1 MLPALF
7 KRMPATKVT
16 QIGYGGG
23 MGESSSNTDD
33 RISEIEV
40 ERQEAAEATRLMKE
54 KTRII
59 EKELKKLKLELQLRK
74 NLAVELEKQKKIAA
88 EANESAREKTKE
100 LDKLLKKQNLEVQL
114 RKNLADEMEKQ
125 KEIAISAEK
134 MALEKKNEIES
145 ISKQLSKYLS
155 PQIYHS
161 IFSGER
167 KADVV
172 SQRKKLTIFFS
183 DIVGFT
189 EITDTLEAEEISSM
203 LNYYL
208 TEMSQIA
215 LSHGGTID
223 KYVGDAILVFF
234 GDPETKG
241 VQEDALNCV
250 NMAIA
255 MQSKMLELRNEWGTK
270 FGLREPLSIRCGIA
284 TGYCTVGNF
293 GSEDRLD
300 YTVIGSQVNL
310 AARLESIAKP
320 ETILISFD
328 TYRQVSGEVKCAELD
343 KVSVKGIRE
352 EVRTFQVLLEQEIE
366 QNIEQIETKNMKL
379 IVDIDQIELSD
390 IEQLEQFIKRVK
402 TN

>member
-1 MLPALF
+1 MVDSPN
-7 KRMPATKVT
+7 
-16 QIGYGGG
+16 
-23 MGESSSNTDD
+23 SNNNQ
-33 RISEIEV
+33 ISEIEA
-40 ERQEAAEATRLMKE
+40 ERQEAAEATRGMEE
-54 KTRII
+54 KTQTI
-59 EKELKKLKLELQLRK
+59 ERELKKLKLELQLRK
-74 NLAVELEKQKKIAA
+74 NLAVELEKQKKLAA
-88 EANESAREKTKE
+88 EANESAKEKARE
-100 LDKLLKKQNLEVQL
+100 LDKLLKKQKLEVQL
-114 RKNLADEMEKQ
+114 RKNLADEMQKQ
-125 KEIAISAEK
+125 KEIAVSAEK

-161 IFSGER
+161 IFSGEK
-167 KADVV
+167 KADIV

-203 LNYYL
+203 LNFYL

-241 VQEDALNCV
+241 VQQDAINCV
-250 NMAIA
+250 DMAIA
-255 MQSKMLELRNEWGTK
+255 MQSKMRELRNEWGTK

-293 GSEDRLD
+293 GSADRLD

-310 AARLESIAKP
+310 AARLEAIAKP
-320 ETILISFD
+320 GSILISFD
-328 TYRQVSGEVKCAELD
+328 THSQVSSEIQCAELD

-352 EVRTFQVLLEQEIE
+352 EVRTFEVLIE
-366 QNIEQIETKNMKL
+366 KKTGQNIEKIETNNIQLTANM
-379 IVDIDQIELSD
+379 DQIDLND
-390 IEQLEQFIKRVK
+390 IKEIEGFLKKLKKNKRH
-402 TN
+402 

>member
-1 MLPALF
+1 MVNSPN
-7 KRMPATKVT
+7 
-16 QIGYGGG
+16 
-23 MGESSSNTDD
+23 SNNNQL
-33 RISEIEV
+33 SEIEA

-54 KTRII
+54 KTQTI

-74 NLAVELEKQKKIAA
+74 NLAVELEKQKKLAA
-88 EANESAREKTKE
+88 EANESAKEKARE
-100 LDKLLKKQNLEVQL
+100 LDKLLKKQKLEVQL
-114 RKNLADEMEKQ
+114 RKNLADEMQKQ
-125 KEIAISAEK
+125 KEIAVSAEK

-161 IFSGER
+161 IFSGEK
-167 KADVV
+167 KADIV

-203 LNYYL
+203 LNFYL

-241 VQEDALNCV
+241 VQQDAINCV
-250 NMAIA
+250 DMAIA
-255 MQSKMLELRNEWGTK
+255 MQSKMRELRNEWGTK

-310 AARLESIAKP
+310 AARLEAIAKP
-320 ETILISFD
+320 GSILISFD
-328 TYRQVSGEVKCAELD
+328 TYSQVSSEIQCAELD

-352 EVRTFQVLLEQEIE
+352 EVRTFEVLLEKKTA
-366 QNIEQIETKNMKL
+366 QNIEKIETNNIQLTADM
-379 IVDIDQIELSD
+379 DQIELND
-390 IEQLEQFIKRVK
+390 IKEIEKFLKKLK
-402 TN
+402 TNKKH

>member
-1 MLPALF
+1 MVNSP
-7 KRMPATKVT
+7 
-16 QIGYGGG
+16 
-23 MGESSSNTDD
+23 SSNNGQL
-33 RISEIEV
+33 SEIEA
-40 ERQEAAEATRLMKE
+40 ERQEAAEAARLMKE
-54 KTRII
+54 KTRTI

-74 NLAVELEKQKKIAA
+74 NLAVELEKQKKLAA
-88 EANESAREKTKE
+88 EANESAKEKARE
-100 LDKLLKKQNLEVQL
+100 LDKLLKKQKLEVQL
-114 RKNLADEMEKQ
+114 RKNLADEMQKQ

-134 MALEKKNEIES
+134 MALEKKNEIEA

-161 IFSGER
+161 IFSGEK
-167 KADVV
+167 KADIV

-203 LNYYL
+203 LNFYL

-241 VQEDALNCV
+241 VQQDAINCV
-250 NMAIA
+250 DMAIA
-255 MQSKMLELRNEWGTK
+255 MQSKMRELRNEWGTK

-310 AARLESIAKP
+310 AARLEAIAKP
-320 ETILISFD
+320 GSILISFD
-328 TYRQVSGEVKCAELD
+328 TYSQVSSEIRCAELD
-343 KVSVKGIRE
+343 KLSVKGIRE
-352 EVRTFQVLLEQEIE
+352 EVRTFEVLLEKKTAR
-366 QNIEQIETKNMKL
+366 NIEKIETNNIQLTADM
-379 IVDIDQIELSD
+379 DQIEIND
-390 IEQLEQFIKRVK
+390 IKEIEKFLKKLK
-402 TN
+402 TNKKH

>member
-1 MLPALF
+1 MVNSP
-7 KRMPATKVT
+7 
-16 QIGYGGG
+16 
-23 MGESSSNTDD
+23 SSNNSQL
-33 RISEIEV
+33 SEIEA
-40 ERQEAAEATRLMKE
+40 ERQEAAEAARLMKE
-54 KTRII
+54 KTRTI

-74 NLAVELEKQKKIAA
+74 NLAVELEKQKKLAA
-88 EANESAREKTKE
+88 EANESAKEKARE
-100 LDKLLKKQNLEVQL
+100 LDKLLKKQKLEVQL
-114 RKNLADEMEKQ
+114 RKNLADEMQKQ
-125 KEIAISAEK
+125 KEIAINAEK

-161 IFSGER
+161 IFSGEK
-167 KADVV
+167 KADIV

-203 LNYYL
+203 LNFYL

-241 VQEDALNCV
+241 VQQDAINCV

-255 MQSKMLELRNEWGTK
+255 MQSKMRELRNEWGTK

-310 AARLESIAKP
+310 AARLEAIAKP
-320 ETILISFD
+320 GSILISFD
-328 TYRQVSGEVKCAELD
+328 TYSQVSSKIQCTELD
-343 KVSVKGIRE
+343 RVSVKGIRE
-352 EVRTFQVLLEQEIE
+352 NVRTFQVLLEQGKE
-366 QNIEQIETKNMKL
+366 QNIEQIETKSIKL
-379 IVDIDQIELSD
+379 IADIDQIELSD
-390 IEQLEQFIKRVK
+390 IEQLEKFIKRVK

>member
-1 MLPALF
+1 MVNSP
-7 KRMPATKVT
+7 
-16 QIGYGGG
+16 
-23 MGESSSNTDD
+23 SSNNGQL
-33 RISEIEV
+33 SEIEA
-40 ERQEAAEATRLMKE
+40 ERQEAAEAARLMKE
-54 KTRII
+54 KTRTI

-74 NLAVELEKQKKIAA
+74 NLAVELEKQKKLAA
-88 EANESAREKTKE
+88 DANESAKEKARE
-100 LDKLLKKQNLEVQL
+100 LDKLLKKQKLEVQL
-114 RKNLADEMEKQ
+114 RKNLADEMQKQ
-125 KEIAISAEK
+125 KEIAVSAEK

-161 IFSGER
+161 IFSGEK
-167 KADVV
+167 KADIV

-203 LNYYL
+203 LNFYL

-241 VQEDALNCV
+241 VQQDAINCV
-250 NMAIA
+250 DMAIA
-255 MQSKMLELRNEWGTK
+255 MQSKMRELRNKWGTK

-310 AARLESIAKP
+310 AARLEAIAKP
-320 ETILISFD
+320 GSILISFD
-328 TYRQVSGEVKCAELD
+328 THSQVSSEIQCAELD

-352 EVRTFQVLLEQEIE
+352 EVRTFEVLLEKKTA
-366 QNIEQIETKNMKL
+366 QNIEKIETNNIQLTADM
-379 IVDIDQIELSD
+379 DQIELND
-390 IEQLEQFIKRVK
+390 IKEIEKFLKKLK
-402 TN
+402 TNKKH

>member
-1 MLPALF
+1 MVNRPN
-7 KRMPATKVT
+7 
-16 QIGYGGG
+16 
-23 MGESSSNTDD
+23 SNNNQL
-33 RISEIEV
+33 SEIEA

-54 KTRII
+54 KTQTI

-74 NLAVELEKQKKIAA
+74 NLAVELEKQKKLAA
-88 EANESAREKTKE
+88 EANESAKEKARE
-100 LDKLLKKQNLEVQL
+100 LDKLLKKQKLEVQL
-114 RKNLADEMEKQ
+114 RKNLADEMQKQ
-125 KEIAISAEK
+125 KEIAVSAEK

-161 IFSGER
+161 IFSGEK
-167 KADVV
+167 KADIV

-203 LNYYL
+203 LNFYL

-234 GDPETKG
+234 GDPETQG
-241 VQEDALNCV
+241 VQQDAINCV
-250 NMAIA
+250 DMAIA
-255 MQSKMLELRNEWGTK
+255 MQSKMRELRNEWGTK

-310 AARLESIAKP
+310 AARLEAIAKP
-320 ETILISFD
+320 GSILISFD
-328 TYRQVSGEVKCAELD
+328 THSQVSSEIRCAELD
-343 KVSVKGIRE
+343 KLSVKGIRE
-352 EVRTFQVLLEQEIE
+352 EVRTFEVLLEKKTA
-366 QNIEQIETKNMKL
+366 QNIEKIETNNIQLTADM
-379 IVDIDQIELSD
+379 DQIELND
-390 IEQLEQFIKRVK
+390 IKEIEKFLKKLKRNK
-402 TN
+402 EH

>member
-1 MLPALF
+1 MVNSP
-7 KRMPATKVT
+7 
-16 QIGYGGG
+16 
-23 MGESSSNTDD
+23 SSNNGQL
-33 RISEIEV
+33 SEIEA
-40 ERQEAAEATRLMKE
+40 ERQEAAEAARLMKE
-54 KTRII
+54 KTRTI

-74 NLAVELEKQKKIAA
+74 NLAVELEKQKKLAA
-88 EANESAREKTKE
+88 EANESAKEKARE
-100 LDKLLKKQNLEVQL
+100 LDKLLKKQKLEVQL
-114 RKNLADEMEKQ
+114 RKNLADEMQKQ
-125 KEIAISAEK
+125 KEIAVSAEK

-161 IFSGER
+161 IFSGEK
-167 KADVV
+167 KADIV

-203 LNYYL
+203 LNFYL

-241 VQEDALNCV
+241 VQQDAINCV
-250 NMAIA
+250 DMAIA
-255 MQSKMLELRNEWGTK
+255 MQSKMRELRNKWGTK

-310 AARLESIAKP
+310 AARLEAIAKP
-320 ETILISFD
+320 GSILISFD
-328 TYRQVSGEVKCAELD
+328 THSQVSSEIQCAELD

-352 EVRTFQVLLEQEIE
+352 EVRTFEVLKDKKTA
-366 QNIEQIETKNMKL
+366 QNIEKIETNNIQLTADM
-379 IVDIDQIELSD
+379 DQIELND
-390 IEQLEQFIKRVK
+390 IKEIEKFLKKLK
-402 TN
+402 TNKKH

>member
-1 MLPALF
+1 MVSSP
-7 KRMPATKVT
+7 
-16 QIGYGGG
+16 
-23 MGESSSNTDD
+23 SSNNNQL
-33 RISEIEV
+33 SKVEA
-40 ERQEAAEATRLMKE
+40 ERQEAAEATRLLKE
-54 KTRII
+54 KTRTI

-74 NLAVELEKQKKIAA
+74 NLAVELEKQKKLAA
-88 EANESAREKTKE
+88 EANESAKEKARE
-100 LDKLLKKQNLEVQL
+100 LDKLLKKQKLEVQL
-114 RKNLADEMEKQ
+114 RKNLADEMQKQ

-161 IFSGER
+161 IFSGEK
-167 KADVV
+167 KADIV

-203 LNYYL
+203 LNFYL

-234 GDPETKG
+234 GDPETQG
-241 VQEDALNCV
+241 VQQDAINCV
-250 NMAIA
+250 HMAIA
-255 MQSKMLELRNEWGTK
+255 MQSKMRELRTEWGTK

-310 AARLESIAKP
+310 AARLETIAKP
-320 ETILISFD
+320 GSILISFD
-328 TYRQVSGEVKCAELD
+328 TYNQVSSEVQCDELD
-343 KVSVKGIRE
+343 RVSVKGIRE
-352 EVRTFQVLLEQEIE
+352 EVRTFEVLLERKTA
-366 QNIEQIETKNMKL
+366 QNIAKIETNNIQLTADM
-379 IVDIDQIELSD
+379 DQIALSD
-390 IEQLEQFIKRVK
+390 IEKIEKFLKK
-402 TN
+402 LKKNKKH

>member
-1 MLPALF
+1 MVSSP
-7 KRMPATKVT
+7 
-16 QIGYGGG
+16 
-23 MGESSSNTDD
+23 SSNNNQL
-33 RISEIEV
+33 SKVEA
-40 ERQEAAEATRLMKE
+40 ERQEAAEATRLLKE
-54 KTRII
+54 KTRTI

-74 NLAVELEKQKKIAA
+74 NLAVELEKQKKLAA
-88 EANESAREKTKE
+88 EANESAKEKARE
-100 LDKLLKKQNLEVQL
+100 LDKLLKKQKLEVQL
-114 RKNLADEMEKQ
+114 RKNLADEMQKQ

-161 IFSGER
+161 IFSGEK
-167 KADVV
+167 KADIV

-203 LNYYL
+203 LNFYL

-234 GDPETKG
+234 GDPETQG
-241 VQEDALNCV
+241 VQQDAINCV
-250 NMAIA
+250 HMAIA
-255 MQSKMLELRNEWGTK
+255 MQSKMRELRTEWGTK

-310 AARLESIAKP
+310 AARLETIAKP
-320 ETILISFD
+320 GSILISFD
-328 TYRQVSGEVKCAELD
+328 TYNQVSSEVQCAELD
-343 KVSVKGIRE
+343 RVSVKGIRE
-352 EVRTFQVLLEQEIE
+352 EVRTFEVLLERKTA
-366 QNIEQIETKNMKL
+366 QNIAKIETNNIQLTADM
-379 IVDIDQIELSD
+379 DQIALSD
-390 IEQLEQFIKRVK
+390 IEKIEKFLKK
-402 TN
+402 LKKNKKH

>member
-1 MLPALF
+1 MVNSPNGNNNQL
-7 KRMPATKVT
+7 
-16 QIGYGGG
+16 
-23 MGESSSNTDD
+23 SS
-33 RISEIEV
+33 IEA

-54 KTRII
+54 KTRTI

-74 NLAVELEKQKKIAA
+74 NLAVELEKQKKLAA
-88 EANESAREKTKE
+88 EANESAKEKARE
-100 LDKLLKKQNLEVQL
+100 LDKLLKKQKLEVQL
-114 RKNLADEMEKQ
+114 RKNLADEMQKQ

-134 MALEKKNEIES
+134 MALEKKNEIEL

-155 PQIYHS
+155 PQIYNS
-161 IFSGER
+161 IFSGEK
-167 KADVV
+167 KADIV

-203 LNYYL
+203 LNFYL

-215 LSHGGTID
+215 LSYGGTID

-241 VQEDALNCV
+241 VQQDAINCV

-284 TGYCTVGNF
+284 TGFCTVGNF

-310 AARLESIAKP
+310 AARLEAISKP
-320 ETILISFD
+320 GSILISFD
-328 TYRQVSGEVKCAELD
+328 TYSQVSGEIQCAELD
-343 KVSVKGIRE
+343 RVSVKGIRE
-352 EVRTFQVLLEQEIE
+352 NVRTFQVLLEQEKE
-366 QNIEQIETKNMKL
+366 QNIEQIETKNIKL
-379 IVDIDQIELSD
+379 IADVDQIELSD
-390 IEQLEQFIKRVK
+390 IEQLEKFIKRVK
-402 TN
+402 MK

>member
-1 MLPALF
+1 MVNSP
-7 KRMPATKVT
+7 
-16 QIGYGGG
+16 
-23 MGESSSNTDD
+23 SSNNGQL
-33 RISEIEV
+33 SEIEA

-54 KTRII
+54 KTRTI

-74 NLAVELEKQKKIAA
+74 NLAVELEKQKKLAA
-88 EANESAREKTKE
+88 EANESAKEKARE
-100 LDKLLKKQNLEVQL
+100 LDKLLKKQKLEVQL
-114 RKNLADEMEKQ
+114 RKNLADEMQKQ
-125 KEIAISAEK
+125 KEIAVSAEK

-161 IFSGER
+161 IFSGEK
-167 KADVV
+167 KADIV

-203 LNYYL
+203 LNFYL

-241 VQEDALNCV
+241 VQQDAINCV
-250 NMAIA
+250 DMAIA
-255 MQSKMLELRNEWGTK
+255 MQSKMRELRNKWGTK

-310 AARLESIAKP
+310 AARLEAIAKP
-320 ETILISFD
+320 GSILISFD
-328 TYRQVSGEVKCAELD
+328 TYSQVSSEIQCGELD

-352 EVRTFQVLLEQEIE
+352 EVRTFEVLKDKKTA
-366 QNIEQIETKNMKL
+366 QNIEKIETNNIQLTADM
-379 IVDIDQIELSD
+379 DQIELND
-390 IEQLEQFIKRVK
+390 IKEIEKFLKKLK
-402 TN
+402 TNKKH

>member
-1 MLPALF
+1 MG
-7 KRMPATKVT
+7 MGM
-16 QIGYGGG
+16 GYGLPRVGARSDG
-23 MGESSSNTDD
+23 
-33 RISEIEV
+33 
-40 ERQEAAEATRLMKE
+40 QEAAEAARLMKE
-54 KTRII
+54 KTRAI

-74 NLAVELEKQKKIAA
+74 NLAVELEKQKKLAA
-88 EANESAREKTKE
+88 EANESAKEKARK
-100 LDKLLKKQNLEVQL
+100 LDKLLKKQKLEVQL
-114 RKNLADEMEKQ
+114 RKNLADEMQKQ
-125 KEIAISAEK
+125 KEIAVSAEK

-161 IFSGER
+161 IFSGEK
-167 KADVV
+167 KADIV

-203 LNYYL
+203 LNFYL

-241 VQEDALNCV
+241 VQQDAINCV
-250 NMAIA
+250 DMAIA
-255 MQSKMLELRNEWGTK
+255 MQSKMRELRNKWGTK

-310 AARLESIAKP
+310 AARLEAIAKP
-320 ETILISFD
+320 GSILISFD
-328 TYRQVSGEVKCAELD
+328 THSQVSSEIQCAELN

-352 EVRTFQVLLEQEIE
+352 EVRTFEVLLEKKTA
-366 QNIEQIETKNMKL
+366 QNIEKIETNNIQL
-379 IVDIDQIELSD
+379 TADVDQIELND
-390 IEQLEQFIKRVK
+390 IKEIEKFLKKLKRNK
-402 TN
+402 KH

>member
-1 MLPALF
+1 MVNSP
-7 KRMPATKVT
+7 
-16 QIGYGGG
+16 
-23 MGESSSNTDD
+23 SSNNGQL
-33 RISEIEV
+33 SEIEA
-40 ERQEAAEATRLMKE
+40 ERQEAAEAARLMKE
-54 KTRII
+54 KTRTI

-74 NLAVELEKQKKIAA
+74 NLAVELEKQKKLAA
-88 EANESAREKTKE
+88 EANESAKEKARE
-100 LDKLLKKQNLEVQL
+100 LDKLLKKQKLEVQL
-114 RKNLADEMEKQ
+114 RKNLADEMQKQ
-125 KEIAISAEK
+125 KEIAVSAEK

-161 IFSGER
+161 IFSGEK
-167 KADVV
+167 KADIV

-203 LNYYL
+203 LNFYL

-241 VQEDALNCV
+241 VQQDAINCV
-250 NMAIA
+250 DMAIA
-255 MQSKMLELRNEWGTK
+255 MQSKMRELRNKWGTK

-310 AARLESIAKP
+310 AARLEAIAKP
-320 ETILISFD
+320 GSILISFD
-328 TYRQVSGEVKCAELD
+328 TYSQVSSEIQCAELD

-352 EVRTFQVLLEQEIE
+352 EVRTFEVLLEKKTA
-366 QNIEQIETKNMKL
+366 QNIEKIETNNIQLTADM
-379 IVDIDQIELSD
+379 DQIELND
-390 IEQLEQFIKRVK
+390 IKEIEKFLKKLK
-402 TN
+402 TNKKH

>member
-1 MLPALF
+1 MVNSP
-7 KRMPATKVT
+7 
-16 QIGYGGG
+16 
-23 MGESSSNTDD
+23 SSNNGQL
-33 RISEIEV
+33 SEIEA
-40 ERQEAAEATRLMKE
+40 ERQEAAEAARLMKE
-54 KTRII
+54 KTRTI
-59 EKELKKLKLELQLRK
+59 EKELQKLKLELQLRK
-74 NLAVELEKQKKIAA
+74 NLAVELEKQKKLAA
-88 EANESAREKTKE
+88 EANESAKEKARE
-100 LDKLLKKQNLEVQL
+100 LDKLLKKQKLEVQL
-114 RKNLADEMEKQ
+114 RKNLADEMQKQ
-125 KEIAISAEK
+125 KEIAVSAEK

-161 IFSGER
+161 IFSGEK
-167 KADVV
+167 KADII

-203 LNYYL
+203 LNFYL

-241 VQEDALNCV
+241 VQQDAINCV
-250 NMAIA
+250 DMAIA
-255 MQSKMLELRNEWGTK
+255 MQSKMRELRNEWGTK

-310 AARLESIAKP
+310 AARLEAIAKP
-320 ETILISFD
+320 GSILISFD
-328 TYRQVSGEVKCAELD
+328 TYSQVSSETQCAELD

-352 EVRTFQVLLEQEIE
+352 EVRTFEVLLEKKTAE
-366 QNIEQIETKNMKL
+366 NIERIETNNIQLTADM
-379 IVDIDQIELSD
+379 DQIELND
-390 IEQLEQFIKRVK
+390 IKEIEKFLKKLK
-402 TN
+402 TNKKH

>member
-1 MLPALF
+1 MVNSPN
-7 KRMPATKVT
+7 
-16 QIGYGGG
+16 
-23 MGESSSNTDD
+23 SNNNQLSD
-33 RISEIEV
+33 IEA
-40 ERQEAAEATRLMKE
+40 ERQEASEATRLLKE
-54 KTRII
+54 KTRTI

-74 NLAVELEKQKKIAA
+74 NLAVELEKQKKLAA
-88 EANESAREKTKE
+88 EANESAKEKARE
-100 LDKLLKKQNLEVQL
+100 LDKLLKKQKLEVQL
-114 RKNLADEMEKQ
+114 RKNLADEMQKQ
-125 KEIAISAEK
+125 KEIAVSAEK

-161 IFSGER
+161 IFSGEK
-167 KADVV
+167 KADIV

-203 LNYYL
+203 LNFYL

-241 VQEDALNCV
+241 VQQDAINCV
-250 NMAIA
+250 DMAIA
-255 MQSKMLELRNEWGTK
+255 MQSKMRELRNKWGTK

-310 AARLESIAKP
+310 ASRLEAIAKP
-320 ETILISFD
+320 GSILISFD
-328 TYRQVSGEVKCAELD
+328 THSQVSSEIQCAELD

-352 EVRTFQVLLEQEIE
+352 EVRTFEVLKDKKTA
-366 QNIEQIETKNMKL
+366 QNIEKIETNNIQLTADM
-379 IVDIDQIELSD
+379 DQIELND
-390 IEQLEQFIKRVK
+390 IKEIEKFLKKLKRNK
-402 TN
+402 EH

>member
-1 MLPALF
+1 MVNSP
-7 KRMPATKVT
+7 
-16 QIGYGGG
+16 
-23 MGESSSNTDD
+23 SSNNGQL
-33 RISEIEV
+33 SEIEA
-40 ERQEAAEATRLMKE
+40 ERQEAAEAARLMKE
-54 KTRII
+54 KTRTI

-74 NLAVELEKQKKIAA
+74 NLAVELEKQKKLAA
-88 EANESAREKTKE
+88 EANESAKEKARE
-100 LDKLLKKQNLEVQL
+100 LDKLLKKQKLEVQL
-114 RKNLADEMEKQ
+114 RKNLADEMQKQ
-125 KEIAISAEK
+125 KEIAVSAEK

-161 IFSGER
+161 IFSGEK
-167 KADVV
+167 KADIV

-203 LNYYL
+203 LNFYL

-241 VQEDALNCV
+241 VQQDAINCV
-250 NMAIA
+250 DMAIA
-255 MQSKMLELRNEWGTK
+255 MQSKMRELRNKWGTK

-310 AARLESIAKP
+310 AARLEAIAKP
-320 ETILISFD
+320 GSILISFD
-328 TYRQVSGEVKCAELD
+328 THSQVSSEIQCAELD

-352 EVRTFQVLLEQEIE
+352 EVRTFEVLLEKKTA
-366 QNIEQIETKNMKL
+366 QNIEKIETNNIQLTADM
-379 IVDIDQIELSD
+379 DQIELND
-390 IEQLEQFIKRVK
+390 IKEIEKFLKKLK
-402 TN
+402 TNKKH

>member
-1 MLPALF
+1 MVNSP
-7 KRMPATKVT
+7 
-16 QIGYGGG
+16 
-23 MGESSSNTDD
+23 SSNNGQL
-33 RISEIEV
+33 SEIEA
-40 ERQEAAEATRLMKE
+40 ERQEAAEAARLMKE
-54 KTRII
+54 KTRTI

-74 NLAVELEKQKKIAA
+74 NLAVELEKQKKLAA
-88 EANESAREKTKE
+88 DANESAKEKARE
-100 LDKLLKKQNLEVQL
+100 LDKLLKKQKLEVQL
-114 RKNLADEMEKQ
+114 RKNLADEMQKQ
-125 KEIAISAEK
+125 KEIAVSAEK

-161 IFSGER
+161 IFSGEK
-167 KADVV
+167 KADIV

-203 LNYYL
+203 LNFYL

-241 VQEDALNCV
+241 VQQDAINCV
-250 NMAIA
+250 DMAIA
-255 MQSKMLELRNEWGTK
+255 MQSKMRELRNKWGTK

-310 AARLESIAKP
+310 AARLEAIAKP
-320 ETILISFD
+320 GSILISFD
-328 TYRQVSGEVKCAELD
+328 THSQVSSEIQCAELN

-352 EVRTFQVLLEQEIE
+352 EVRTFEVLLEKKTA
-366 QNIEQIETKNMKL
+366 QNIEKIETNNIQLTADM
-379 IVDIDQIELSD
+379 DQIELND
-390 IEQLEQFIKRVK
+390 IKEIEKFLKKLK
-402 TN
+402 TNKKH

>member
-1 MLPALF
+1 MVNSPN
-7 KRMPATKVT
+7 
-16 QIGYGGG
+16 
-23 MGESSSNTDD
+23 SNNNQL
-33 RISEIEV
+33 SEIEA

-54 KTRII
+54 KTRTI

-74 NLAVELEKQKKIAA
+74 NLAVELEKQKKLAA
-88 EANESAREKTKE
+88 EANESAKEKARE
-100 LDKLLKKQNLEVQL
+100 LDKLLKKQKLEVQL
-114 RKNLADEMEKQ
+114 RKNLADEMQKQ
-125 KEIAISAEK
+125 KEIAVSAEK

-161 IFSGER
+161 IFSGEK
-167 KADVV
+167 KADIV

-203 LNYYL
+203 LNFYL

-241 VQEDALNCV
+241 VQQDAINCV
-250 NMAIA
+250 DMAIA
-255 MQSKMLELRNEWGTK
+255 MQSKMRELRNKWGTK

-310 AARLESIAKP
+310 AARLEAIAKP
-320 ETILISFD
+320 GSILISFD
-328 TYRQVSGEVKCAELD
+328 TYSQVSSEIQCAELD

-352 EVRTFQVLLEQEIE
+352 EVRTFEVLLEKKTA
-366 QNIEQIETKNMKL
+366 QNIEKIETNNIQLTADM
-379 IVDIDQIELSD
+379 DQIELND
-390 IEQLEQFIKRVK
+390 IKEIEKFLKKLK
-402 TN
+402 TNKKH

>member
-1 MLPALF
+1 MVNSP
-7 KRMPATKVT
+7 
-16 QIGYGGG
+16 
-23 MGESSSNTDD
+23 SSNNGQL
-33 RISEIEV
+33 SEIEA
-40 ERQEAAEATRLMKE
+40 ERQEAAEAARLMKE
-54 KTRII
+54 KTRAI

-74 NLAVELEKQKKIAA
+74 NLAVELEKQKKLAA
-88 EANESAREKTKE
+88 EANESAKEKARE
-100 LDKLLKKQNLEVQL
+100 LDKLLKKQKLEVQL
-114 RKNLADEMEKQ
+114 RKNLADEMQKQ
-125 KEIAISAEK
+125 KEIAVSAEK

-161 IFSGER
+161 IFSGEK
-167 KADVV
+167 KADIV

-203 LNYYL
+203 LNFYL

-241 VQEDALNCV
+241 VQQDAINCV
-250 NMAIA
+250 DMAIA
-255 MQSKMLELRNEWGTK
+255 MQSKMRELQNKWGTK

-310 AARLESIAKP
+310 AARLEAIAKP
-320 ETILISFD
+320 GSILISFD
-328 TYRQVSGEVKCAELD
+328 THSQVSSEIQCAELD

-352 EVRTFQVLLEQEIE
+352 EVRTFEVLLEKKTA
-366 QNIEQIETKNMKL
+366 QNIERIETNNIQLTADM
-379 IVDIDQIELSD
+379 DQIELND
-390 IEQLEQFIKRVK
+390 IKEIEKFLKKLK
-402 TN
+402 TNKKH